1 MEFERILKQYEKL
14 LEKFSK
20 SVDKNANEI
29 AHLQQDELYEKFIKE
44 ISDNKFKSIEEISII
59 ASLLKNYF
67 DSKKFDK
74 WYS

>member
-1 MEFERILKQYEKL
+1 MEFEKLLKQYEKL
-14 LEKFSK
+14 LVKFNK

-59 ASLLKNYF
+59 ASLLKNNF

>member
-1 MEFERILKQYEKL
+1 MEFEKLLKQYEKL
-14 LEKFSK
+14 LVKFNK
-20 SVDKNANEI
+20 SVDKNVNEI

-44 ISDNKFKSIEEISII
+44 ISDNKFKSIEEISTIS
-59 ASLLKNYF
+59 SLLKNNF

>member
-1 MEFERILKQYEKL
+1 MEFEKLLKQYEKL

-20 SVDKNANEI
+20 SVDNNANEI

-59 ASLLKNYF
+59 ASLLKNNF

>member
-14 LEKFSK
+14 LVKFNK
-20 SVDKNANEI
+20 SVDKNDNEI

-59 ASLLKNYF
+59 ASLLKNNF

>member
-1 MEFERILKQYEKL
+1 MQFEKLLKQYEKL
-14 LEKFSK
+14 LVKFNK
-20 SVDKNANEI
+20 SVDKNDNEI

-44 ISDNKFKSIEEISII
+44 ISENKFKSIEEISTIS
-59 ASLLKNYF
+59 SLLKNNF

>member
-1 MEFERILKQYEKL
+1 MQFEKLLKQYEKL
-14 LEKFSK
+14 LVKFNK
-20 SVDKNANEI
+20 SVDKNDNEI
-29 AHLQQDELYEKFIKE
+29 AHLQQDEIYEKFIKE

-59 ASLLKNYF
+59 ASLLKNNF